1 MSAKLQYKPLDN
13 IGLNGLNLQANPVT
27 LDPSWLVKADN
38 IVLRESGRISFRKGL
53 KQNVL
58 ANTDGTASAPLP
70 IGSIIEHKS
79 GSATKICTG
88 VGTKIYTVDFTT
100 PDSPWTD
107 VFTAGT
113 ASDWQFLNFNN
124 QIYGF
129 QVGNPPIKFTS
140 GSWAVTTNKPTGVTT
155 FDPSCGMGYYG
166 RNWVGGIT
174 EEKDVVYYSDLLL
187 GDTWTGGSSGVIDLK
202 TVWGTDVIVSINAF
216 YGKLVIF
223 GKHHIAIYSGPSEPT
238 TMSLDEVISGIGCVS
253 RDSVQSVGDDLYF
266 LSGTGVRSLNRTTEK
281 DNLPLQDL
289 SLTIKDTLTRHIS
302 QSSNVKAVYVETEGT
317 YILSFVD
324 KNITYVFD
332 IKHETPS
339 GTPRLTTWSFDS
351 NREPSSFTYTESKE
365 LLIGQK
371 VGSVA
376 TYEGYYDKDYISGG
390 TYTSDSYSGTFVTT
404 WLNLGDSAIA
414 ALLKKL
420 KAVISGGSG
429 TIVGLKWYRDFNT
442 IASKTLSFQLN
453 PTTTGTTSLWGAST
467 ALYGTTTVTT
477 TTAGAFVIGNYYAIA
492 TVGTTS
498 FTSIGASANTV
509 GIVFKATGVGTGTG
523 TAVSHTHTAS
533 LHAAS
538 SKYAPVY
545 GLKEYQLNLTGSAK
559 FLQIEMSAETK
570 GFVASLQTLTLLY
583 KQGKIR

>member
-1 MSAKLQYKPLDN
+1 MIKQLSYKPLND
-13 IGLNGLNLQANPVT
+13 IGLNGLNTQNNPAT
-27 LDPSWLVKADN
+27 LKPSWLAKAEN

-79 GSATKICTG
+79 GSTTKICAG

-113 ASDWQFLNFNN
+113 ASDWQFINFNK

-129 QVGNPPIKFTS
+129 QVGNPPIKFSS
-140 GSWAVTTNKPTGVTT
+140 GSWAVTTTKPTGVTT

-174 EEKDVVYYSDLLL
+174 EEKDVVYYSDTLI
-187 GDTWTGGSSGVIDLK
+187 GDNWTTGAAGYIDLK
-202 TVWGTDVIVSINAF
+202 NVWGTDEIVSIAPF
-216 YGKLVIF
+216 FGKLVIF
-223 GKHHIAIYSGPSEPT
+223 GKRNIAIYLDPHDVATATGST
-238 TMSLDEVISGIGCVS
+238 FKLDEVIRGVGCTS
-253 RDSVQSVGDDLYF
+253 RDTVMAVGDDLLF
-266 LSGTGVRSLNRTTEK
+266 LSDTGLRSLNRTTELDK
-281 DNLPLQDL
+281 VPLADY
-289 SLTIKDTLTRHIS
+289 SPSVKDTLIRNIS
-302 QSSNVKAVYVETEGT
+302 QSTNVKSVYVENEGV
-317 YILSFVD
+317 YIMSFVD
-324 KNITYVFD
+324 LNITYVFD
-332 IKHETPS
+332 MKYLTPNNS
-339 GTPRLTTWSFDS
+339 PRVTTWHFDS
-351 NREPSSFTYTESKE
+351 DREPTSVAYTESKGF
-365 LLIGQK
+365 LIGQK
-371 VGSVA
+371 TGSIA
-376 TYEGYYDKDYISGG
+376 TYEGYYDKKYNSGG
-390 TYTSDSYSGTFVTT
+390 TYTSYSYSGTFLTT
-404 WLNLGDSAIA
+404 WLDLGDSVSA

-420 KAVISGGSG
+420 KAVINGGSG
-429 TIVGLKWYRDFNT
+429 TIVGLKWYKDFNV
-442 IASKTLSFQLN
+442 IPSKTLSFQLN

-467 ALYGTTTVTT
+467 SLYGATTVT
-477 TTAGAFVIGNYYAIA
+477 
-492 TVGTTS
+492 
-498 FTSIGASANTV
+498 
-509 GIVFKATGVGTGTG
+509 
-523 TAVSHTHTAS
+523 HTHTAAT
-533 LHAAS
+533 HPAS